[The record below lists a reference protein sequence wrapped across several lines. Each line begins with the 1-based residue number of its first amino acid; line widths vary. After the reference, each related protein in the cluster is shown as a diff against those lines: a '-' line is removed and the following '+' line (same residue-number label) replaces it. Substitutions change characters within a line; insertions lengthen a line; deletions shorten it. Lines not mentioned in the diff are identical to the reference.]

1 LLNVNKIVEYEF
13 VDCDFVNVNN
23 IVECE

>member
-13 VDCDFVNVNN
+13 VDREFVNVNN
-23 IVECE
+23 CRMWI